1 MDSQLPN
8 KNGFLINDLTI
19 ICKCEITIS
28 NYDNEGE
35 EPTIRPPSWT
45 WKTRNELKDGVR

>member
-35 EPTIRPPSWT
+35 EPTIRPRAGRGRQGT
-45 WKTRNELKDGVR
+45 NLRMV